1 MRFIFSMANSSSSGK
16 TEAQTITVYL
26 RHIYSERDI
35 VEVLI
40 HESFHAVMNQ
50 IKKST
55 GKEDHYILKRIEP
68 EWF

>member
-1 MRFIFSMANSSSSGK
+1 MKFLFSTKRSCTSGQ
-16 TEAQTITVYL
+16 TDGQTITVFL

-50 IKKST
+50 IGKST
-55 GKEDHYILKRIEP
+55 GKEDHYILKRIET